1 MEVHI
6 NFSSL
11 KLVIKYVWFTEFI
24 KLTFFRAILPRLS
37 YNKQMFLPNA
47 YALEVDTQ
55 AANRLKITYP
65 ETPKDFV
72 TLGVL
77 IYLVVQ

>member
-1 MEVHI
+1 
-6 NFSSL
+6 
-11 KLVIKYVWFTEFI
+11 
-24 KLTFFRAILPRLS
+24 
-37 YNKQMFLPNA
+37 MFLPNA

-55 AANRLKITYP
+55 AAKRLKITYP